1 MMAYT
6 SIVFQAQNACLQD
19 LYSFKI
25 NFPSRELSV
34 EYRNDAGGYTVHGMN
49 LNGQQYHHLLN
60 LASPHKFERFRDQ
73 KWYDGAEANWITY
86 DPNKWTLQISSDNGL
101 PLLEL
106 ERSCEC
112 YDDPKVIVD
121 LVEYVMQIGT
131 FGNYTF
137 SLF

>member
-1 MMAYT
+1 MAYT
-6 SIVFQAQNACLQD
+6 LIVFQAQNSCLQD

-25 NFPSRELSV
+25 NFPARELSV

-49 LNGQQYHHLLN
+49 LSGQQYHHLIK
-60 LASPHKFERFRDQ
+60 LASPHKFEQFRDQ
-73 KWYDGAEANWITY
+73 KWYAGCEERWLTY
-86 DPNKWTLQISSDNGL
+86 DPNRWILQITSDDGL

-106 ERSCEC
+106 NRHYEC
-112 YDDPKVIVD
+112 YDDPKAVVE
-121 LVEYVMQIGT
+121 LVKYVMQIGT